1 MNRIVIQVKGLG
13 KRSRIGQ
20 LRLHN
25 GRPTDVL

>member
-1 MNRIVIQVKGLG
+1 MSRTVIQVEGLG